1 MQIVQDADNSDW
13 SDRLTRGL
21 TLLSI
26 TAGMNYGVVLATT
39 RTVIKNHRG
48 DSAHTCHSLYE
59 FMTGLCLCHH
69 CPEFAPAPGSHKG
82 LECTG
87 ETKAGVRRVCSR
99 WALGASL
106 RSCSRASHILTQ
118 HKASNRFTSL
128 KTELEAFDV
137 TLVGTH
143 THTHT
148 HTHSLSLSLT
158 HKCRRARSLRLS
170 HSER

>member
-1 MQIVQDADNSDW
+1 MIMQIVQDADNSDW

-82 LECTG
+82 LEWHGGNKGWC
-87 ETKAGVRRVCSR
+87 
-99 WALGASL
+99 
-106 RSCSRASHILTQ
+106 Q
-118 HKASNRFTSL
+118 TSL
-128 KTELEAFDV
+128 LA
-137 TLVGTH
+137 VGTGSKSQELQPCLPH
-143 THTHT
+143 LDTTQ
-148 HTHSLSLSLT
+148 SF
-158 HKCRRARSLRLS
+158 KPVY
-170 HSER
+170 